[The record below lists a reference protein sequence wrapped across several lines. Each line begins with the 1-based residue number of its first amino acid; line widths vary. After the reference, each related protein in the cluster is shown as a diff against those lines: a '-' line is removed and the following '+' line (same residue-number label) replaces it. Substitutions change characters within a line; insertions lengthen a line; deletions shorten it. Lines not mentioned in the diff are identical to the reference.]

1 MKIMGFMVPNLDQFL
16 SFLAI
21 TGSPCPIRKVKP
33 KYSVYPLFNQ
43 YRKKLSFEVQFNEQ
57 WIEVYRA
64 LAFFSR
70 RSNQKKHADF
80 FQIE

>member
-1 MKIMGFMVPNLDQFL
+1 MVPNLDQFL

-21 TGSPCPIRKVKP
+21 TASPCPIRKVEP
-33 KYSVYPLFNQ
+33 KYSDYPLFNQ
-43 YRKKLSFEVQFNEQ
+43 CRKKISFEVQFNEP

-70 RSNQKKHADF
+70 RSNQKKPADF